1 MAGKDIKIRSRNG
14 GEFDCYL
21 AKPAASTKVP
31 AIVIASA
38 VHGVDADVR
47 GIADAFAD
55 AGYIAAAPDLFWRTI
70 PGPLPREDKRS
81 AERSQPRLPVIATGE
96 TDMADTLLAVRQV
109 KQHNGKAVAMGLCF
123 GGPYSVLGPKRLGY
137 DAGIGCHSTQ
147 MKDFLNEFDGL
158 TKPVCLIWGDQDHA
172 APPDVQA
179 AYTAKTKKIPSLSVH
194 IFPGVL
200 HGYMMR
206 GNAKAWHEPTYDF
219 SMGKALELLQSLR

>member
-123 GGPYSVLGPKRLGY
+123 GGPYAVLGPKRLGY

-172 APPDVQA
+172 APPDVQT
-179 AYTAKTKKIPSLSVH
+179 AYTAKAKKIPSLSLH
-194 IFPGVL
+194 LFPGIL

-206 GNAKAWHEPTYDF
+206 GNAKAWSEPTYDF
-219 SMGKALELLQSLR
+219 SMGKALELLSALR

>member
-70 PGPLPREDKRS
+70 PGPLPRDDKRS

-179 AYTAKTKKIPSLSVH
+179 AYTAKAKKIPSLSLH
-194 IFPGVL
+194 LFPGIL

-206 GNAKAWHEPTYDF
+206 GNPKAWSEPTYDF

>member
-55 AGYIAAAPDLFWRTI
+55 AGYIAAAPDLFWRTV

-123 GGPYSVLGPKRLGY
+123 GGPYAVLGPKRLGY

-172 APPDVQA
+172 APPDVQT
-179 AYTAKTKKIPSLSVH
+179 AYTAKAKKIPSLSVH
-194 IFPGVL
+194 LFPGIV

-206 GNAKAWHEPTYDF
+206 GNAKAWSEPTYDF
-219 SMGKALELLQSLR
+219 SMGKALELLSALR

>member
-158 TKPVCLIWGDQDHA
+158 AKPVCLIWGDQDHA

-179 AYTAKTKKIPSLSVH
+179 AYTAKAKKIPGLSVH
-194 IFPGVL
+194 LFPGIL

-206 GNAKAWHEPTYDF
+206 GNAKAWSEPTYDF